1 MFETFPGAPI
11 TEAVFDIR
19 ASLHKDI
26 YLDRLREF
34 HKDIADRFPVIE
46 EKRYIKAGFQL
57 GKDEPEF
64 HMPEKGIEGFF
75 FKSDRENKIIQFRLN
90 GFTFNKLKP
99 YENWEAFFPEAQ
111 EFWKKYNEVAKPLKV
126 ERIALRYI
134 NRILAPYP
142 IKDFSEYILTSP
154 KIAPNLPQT
163 LSHFFLRIITSSD
176 DGYLTAIITE
186 TSEKPTKDQ
195 KLPII
200 LDIDAYKQ
208 KEYAPDSQEL
218 WNDFARIREFKNQ
231 IFFNSITDKAKELF
245 R

>member
-1 MFETFPGAPI
+1 MFEVFPNAPI
-11 TEAVFDIR
+11 TEAVLDIR
-19 ASLHKDI
+19 ATLHKDVS
-26 YLDRLREF
+26 LDRLKEF
-34 HKDIADRFPVIE
+34 HIDIADRFPIIE

-64 HMPEKGIEGFF
+64 HIPERGIEGFF

-90 GFTFNKLKP
+90 GFTFNKIKP
-99 YENWEAFFPEAQ
+99 YENWEAFFSEGRA
-111 EFWKKYNEVAKPLKV
+111 FWEKYNQIAKPLKV

-142 IKDFSEYILTSP
+142 IKDFSEYILTNP
-154 KIAPNLPQT
+154 QVAPNLPQA
-163 LSHFFLRIITSSD
+163 LSHFFLRIIINSD
-176 DGYLTAIITE
+176 DDYLTAIITE
-186 TSEKPTKDQ
+186 TFEKPTKDK

-208 KEYAPDSQEL
+208 KEYATDSPDL
-218 WNDFARIREFKNQ
+218 WNDFDKLREFKNQ
-231 IFFNSITDKAKELF
+231 IFFNSITEKAKELF